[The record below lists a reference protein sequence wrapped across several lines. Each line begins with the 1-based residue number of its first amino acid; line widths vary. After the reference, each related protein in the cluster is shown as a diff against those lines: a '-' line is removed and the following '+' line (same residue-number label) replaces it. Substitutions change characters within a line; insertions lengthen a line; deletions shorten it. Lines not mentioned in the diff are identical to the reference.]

1 MGVESPHRCVAVSA
15 VSNISCYCFADLTGL
30 KELREELIS
39 FCKERSLKGTILLS
53 TEGINF
59 FVAGGEREIWELIE
73 RLREIPGLEAI
84 NPKWSPSEDQPFS
97 RMLVRIKKEIIAF
110 GVEGIAPARYTSPRI
125 EARELKQWLDE
136 GRPVVLYDTRNDYEV
151 RLGTFKNA
159 IPAGVDHFRQF
170 PEAVARLPEELKDA
184 PIVTFCTGGIRCE
197 KAAPFMES
205 VGFRN
210 IYQLE
215 GGILKYFEEVGG
227 DHYEGECFVFDRRV
241 GVDPGLRE
249 TSTDVCFAC
258 QAPLDENEQ
267 ADPRFVQGVSCP
279 HCYKPDEVRQAEQ
292 VMKRQAAIARV
303 CSPLPGSQPYDNV
316 CPVRIPTGCDQLTL
330 LDALCRMFSHVER
343 DFWVGLFSEGKL
355 LKADGTPASPEGGV
369 RSGEKYLR
377 LLPGT
382 VEAPVATDIRVLH
395 EDESIVVLHKPAPLP
410 MHPSGRYHRHTLQ
423 WLVNAAWAPE
433 KPRAVHRLDANTTGL
448 VLFGRSRRR
457 AGLLQ
462 EGFKNGSIE
471 KIYLARV
478 KGHPEWSDFECDSPI
493 SRESSRMG
501 TRTVDEEDG
510 HEARTRFTV
519 LSRDSDGTTL
529 LEARPLTGR
538 TNQIR
543 IHLWQLGFP
552 ILGDQAYL
560 SDGELGETQTLSLE
574 DPPLCLHAWKLS
586 FDHPLHGRRME
597 FVDERPSWA

>member
-1 MGVESPHRCVAVSA
+1 MAA
-15 VSNISCYCFADLTGL
+15 VSNISCYCFAELTGL

-39 FCKERSLKGTILLS
+39 FCKERALKGTILLS

-59 FVAGGEREIWELIE
+59 FIAGGERQIWELVE
-73 RLREIPGLEAI
+73 RLRKIPGLEAI
-84 NPKWSPSEDQPFS
+84 QPKWSPSDEQPFS

-110 GVEGIAPARYTSPRI
+110 GVEGIAPAKYTSPRLP
-125 EARELKQWLDE
+125 ARELKKWLDE

-170 PEAVARLPEELKDA
+170 PDAVARLPEELKEA

-210 IYQLE
+210 VYQLE

-258 QAPLDENEQ
+258 QAPLDEAEQ
-267 ADPRFVQGVSCP
+267 ADPRFVQGISCP

-292 VMKRQAAIARV
+292 VMRRQAALERV
-303 CSPLPGSQPYDNV
+303 SHPLPGSRPYDNV
-316 CPVRIPTGCDQLTL
+316 CPVRIPASCDGLTL
-330 LDALCRMFSHVER
+330 LEALCRMFSHVER
-343 DFWVGLFSEGKL
+343 EFWVGLFEEGKL
-355 LKADGTPASPEGGV
+355 LNADQTPARPDGQV
-369 RSGEKYLR
+369 RSGGKYLR

-395 EDESIVVLHKPAPLP
+395 EDESVVVLHKPAPLP

-433 KPRAVHRLDANTTGL
+433 KPRAAHRLDANTTGL

-471 KIYLARV
+471 KVYLARV
-478 KGHPEWSDFECDSPI
+478 KGHPSQDEFECDAAI
-493 SRESSRMG
+493 SRGSSRMG
-501 TRTVDEEDG
+501 TRTVDEDDG
-510 HEARTRFTV
+510 QEARTLFKV
-519 LSRDSDGTTL
+519 LSRDSDGSSL

-543 IHLWQLGFP
+543 IHLWQIGFP
-552 ILGDQAYL
+552 IVGDQAYL
-560 SDGELGETQTLSLE
+560 SDGELGETQTIPLE
-574 DPPLCLHAWKLS
+574 APPLCLHAWKLS
-586 FDHPLHGRRME
+586 FDHPTDGRRME
-597 FVDERPSWA
+597 FTDERPEWA